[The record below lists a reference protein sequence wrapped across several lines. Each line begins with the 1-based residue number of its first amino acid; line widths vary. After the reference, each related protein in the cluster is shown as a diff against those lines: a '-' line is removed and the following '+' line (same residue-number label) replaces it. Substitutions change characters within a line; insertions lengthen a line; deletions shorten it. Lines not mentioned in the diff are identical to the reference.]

1 MLKDIHLRRHFRM
14 LSDNLSSRGAG
25 SHLAQNESPQ
35 DLNACSSTS
44 ESSKQAANF
53 GPVNSNPGVKLAE
66 FSELGVVGV
75 VRNSKPRTMFG
86 WFRRITGLR
95 KRNQRMSHS
104 FTSDPHYQAVQ
115 RILLLNSYP
124 LAYIILWIPAIVNRF
139 IEVTGR
145 SSTVMQFL
153 QVTAQLV
160 GLANALTFGWNERV
174 TKQLKD
180 RFSK

>member
-1 MLKDIHLRRHFRM
+1 MLKDIRLRRHYRM
-14 LSDNLSSRGAG
+14 LSENISSRGAG
-25 SHLAQNESPQ
+25 SHLAQNEGPQ
-35 DLNACSSTS
+35 DLNAGSPVS
-44 ESSKQAANF
+44 EFSKQAVNF
-53 GPVNSNPGVKLAE
+53 RPVDSDPSVKPTE
-66 FSELGVVGV
+66 FSELGHAAI
-75 VRNSKPRTMFG
+75 RNTKPRTTLR
-86 WFRRITGLR
+86 WFSRITGLR
-95 KRNQRMSHS
+95 RRNQRMSSS
-104 FTSDPHYQAVQ
+104 FPSDPHYQAVQ

-174 TKQLKD
+174 TKQMKEW
-180 RFSK
+180 FSK